1 MIQLSMTTIERN
13 KIVQI
18 PAQNIRNF
26 CIVAHIDH
34 GKTTLADCVIH
45 ACKTVNE
52 TKLQAQFL
60 DNLSVERERGITVK
74 SQTVCLFYEYNNQV
88 YALNLIDTP
97 GHVDFHYEVTR
108 TLKACEGSVLLIDS
122 TQGIEA
128 QTVSNANYA
137 MQANLT
143 IIPVFNKID
152 MPTSD
157 VPSTMSQMNNIL
169 CIIDEPLLVSAK
181 KHIGISE
188 LIEAIITRVAPPE
201 GNTIAPFKALL
212 IDAWYDAYFGIVTL
226 VRIIEGVVKSNDQ
239 IELASNKKRYK
250 IESLGILSPNKIELE
265 QLSAG
270 QIGYMI
276 INMKTLADCTIG
288 DTLYKIGQPVEPIE
302 GFKKSQPIVFCGI
315 FTIDRDQYLQ
325 LSKALERLH
334 INDSSF
340 VYEPMHS
347 PALGMG
353 FKCGFLGMLHMDVI
367 KQRLDDEF
375 NLDVIITAPSVNY
388 KVHLK
393 TEECV
398 MVSTP
403 LHMPHETKIAYIEE
417 PMVRATILSQNEH
430 VGQIIQLCI
439 EKRGV
444 QIDHKTLNTL
454 VITTWNIPLREIIF
468 DFHDSLKSLS
478 HGYASMDYE
487 MIDYM
492 KSEIVP
498 LNIMINGEYIDALAT
513 MIHKS
518 FAYRY
523 GRHVCDQLKENI
535 DRQQVK
541 IHIQAAIGTH
551 VIASE
556 SISPFRKDVIKDLY
570 GGDRTRKDKL
580 LKKQLKGKKRMSEI
594 AAGNVRI
601 SQKAIWS
608 VIKTDMKSS

>member
-1 MIQLSMTTIERN
+1 MIQLRMTTIERN

-34 GKTTLADCVIH
+34 GKTTLADCLIQS
-45 ACKTVNE
+45 CKTIHE
-52 TKLQAQFL
+52 AKLQSQFL

-74 SQTVCLFYEYNNQV
+74 SQTVCLFYEYNKQI
-88 YALNLIDTP
+88 YMLNLIDTP

-128 QTVSNANYA
+128 QTVSNASYA

-143 IIPVFNKID
+143 IVPVFNKID

-157 VPSTMSQMNNIL
+157 IESTTLQMNNIL
-169 CIIDEPLLVSAK
+169 CIDDEPLLVSAK
-181 KHIGISE
+181 KQIGIKE
-188 LIEAIITRVAPPE
+188 LIENIITRISPPVA
-201 GNTIAPFKALL
+201 NQTAPLKALL
-212 IDAWYDAYFGIVTL
+212 IDAWYDAYFGIVIL
-226 VRIIEGVVKSNDQ
+226 VRIMDGIVKPHEHIEF
-239 IELASNKKRYK
+239 ASNKKRYK
-250 IESLGILSPNKIELE
+250 IESLGILSPSKIEME
-265 QLSAG
+265 QLYAG

-288 DTLYKIGQPVEPIE
+288 DTLYKTSQPVEPIE
-302 GFKKSQPIVFCGI
+302 GFKKSMPIVFCGI
-315 FTIDRDQYLQ
+315 FTVDRDQYLQ

-340 VYEPMHS
+340 VYDPMHS

-375 NLDVIITAPSVNY
+375 DLDVIITAPSVNY
-388 KVHLK
+388 KVYLK

-417 PMVRATILSQNEH
+417 PMVRATILSQHEH
-430 VGQIIQLCI
+430 VGHIIQLCV
-439 EKRGV
+439 EKRGN
-444 QIDHKTLNTL
+444 QIDHKILNNL
-454 VITTWNIPLREIIF
+454 VITTWNIPLKEIIF

-498 LNIMINGEYIDALAT
+498 LNIMINGQYIDALAT

-518 FAYRY
+518 QAYRY

-541 IHIQAAIGTH
+541 IHIQAAIGNH

-580 LKKQLKGKKRMSEI
+580 LKKQLKGKRRMSEI

-608 VIKTDMKSS
+608 VIKTEMKS